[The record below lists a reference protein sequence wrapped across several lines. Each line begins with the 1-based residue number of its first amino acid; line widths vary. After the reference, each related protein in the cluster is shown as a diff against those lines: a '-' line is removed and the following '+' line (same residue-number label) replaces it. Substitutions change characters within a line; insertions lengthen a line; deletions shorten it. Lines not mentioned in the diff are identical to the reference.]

1 MKKMA
6 IFALSFGVLSLLL
19 FTATDHY
26 KFEIYNA
33 AISFEADKSDL
44 NTKQASIS
52 IGDISYYENKQT
64 LDKPSILL
72 VHGFGAYKENWLR
85 FSRYF
90 KDDFHVVIVDLPG
103 HGESVKSLD
112 LSYTIENQVAWLNE
126 FTQKIGLKD
135 FHMAGNSMGGAI
147 TALYAGIYPEQVLT
161 ATLIDPA
168 GVNKHTAVIEEYLA
182 KGVNP
187 LVVKEASDFAKLM
200 DFALEQ
206 KPFIPWPITEVG
218 GLRAIA
224 LKEVNEKIWA
234 DISIGLDDAFQE
246 NLTKIKAPTLIQW
259 GEQDRVINYKNM
271 EVFDALIPESTA
283 HLLVGVGHA
292 PMVEVPQQSASLMI
306 AHIQRF
312 NIKTK

>member
-64 LDKPSILL
+64 LDKPSVLL

-103 HGESVKSLD
+103 HGESVKGLD
-112 LSYTIENQVAWLNE
+112 LSFTIENQVAWLNE

-147 TALYAGIYPEQVLT
+147 TALYAGTYPEQVLT

-168 GVNKHTAVIEEYLA
+168 GVNKHTAVIAEYLA
-182 KGVNP
+182 KGINP
-187 LVVKEASDFAKLM
+187 LVVKKPSDFGKLM

-206 KPFIPWPITEVG
+206 KPFIPWPITEVS

-234 DISIGLDDAFQE
+234 DMQVGLTDAFQE
-246 NLTKIKAPTLIQW
+246 NLINIKAPTLIQW

-283 HLLVGVGHA
+283 HLLAGVGHA
-292 PMVEVPQQSASLMI
+292 PMVEVPQESASLMI
-306 AHIQRF
+306 AYIETF
-312 NIKTK
+312 NSKTK

>member
-6 IFALSFGVLSLLL
+6 IFALIFGVLSLLL
-19 FTATDHY
+19 LTAADHY
-26 KFEIYNA
+26 KFEIYHA
-33 AISFEADKSDL
+33 AINFEADKSEL
-44 NTKQASIS
+44 KAKQVSIS
-52 IGDISYYENKQT
+52 IGNISYYENKQT
-64 LDKPSILL
+64 LDKPSVLL

-103 HGESVKSLD
+103 HGESVKGLD

-147 TALYAGIYPEQVLT
+147 TALYAGFYPEQVLT

-168 GVNKHTAVIEEYLA
+168 GVNKHAAVIEEYLA

-187 LVVKEASDFAKLM
+187 LVVKEASDFSKLM

-206 KPFIPWPITEVG
+206 KPFIPWPITEVS

-224 LKEVNEKIWA
+224 LKQINEKIWA
-234 DISIGLDDAFQE
+234 DIRVGLTDAFQE

-292 PMVEVPQQSASLMI
+292 PMIEVPRESANLMI
-306 AHIQRF
+306 AYIERF
-312 NIKTK
+312 NNKTK

>member
-19 FTATDHY
+19 LTAANHY

-44 NTKQASIS
+44 NAKQASIS

-64 LDKPSILL
+64 LDKPSVLL

-103 HGESVKSLD
+103 HGESVKGLD
-112 LSYTIENQVAWLNE
+112 LSFTIENQVAWLNE

-147 TALYAGIYPEQVLT
+147 TALYAGTYPEQVLT

-168 GVNKHTAVIEEYLA
+168 GVNKHTAVIAEYLA
-182 KGVNP
+182 KGINP
-187 LVVKEASDFAKLM
+187 LVVKKPSDFGKLM

-206 KPFIPWPITEVG
+206 KPFIPWPITEVS

-234 DISIGLDDAFQE
+234 DMQVGLTDAFQE
-246 NLTKIKAPTLIQW
+246 NLINIKAPTLIQW

-283 HLLVGVGHA
+283 HLLAGVGHA
-292 PMVEVPQQSASLMI
+292 PMVEVPQESASLMI
-306 AHIQRF
+306 AYIETF
-312 NIKTK
+312 NSKTK

>member
-19 FTATDHY
+19 FTAADHY
-26 KFEIYNA
+26 KFEIYDA
-33 AISFEADKSDL
+33 ALSFEADKSEL
-44 NTKQASIS
+44 TAKQASIS
-52 IGDISYYENKQT
+52 VGVISYYENKQV
-64 LDKPSILL
+64 LDKPSVLL

-85 FSRYF
+85 FSRFF

-103 HGESVKSLD
+103 HGGSVKGLD

-126 FTQKIGLKD
+126 FTQKIVLKD

-147 TALYAGIYPEQVLT
+147 TALYAGTYPEQVLT

-168 GVNKHTAVIEEYLA
+168 GVNKHTAAIAEYLV

-187 LVVKEASDFAKLM
+187 LVIKEASDFTKLM
-200 DFALEQ
+200 DFELEQ
-206 KPFIPWPITEVG
+206 KPFIPWPITEVS

-234 DISIGLDDAFQE
+234 DMKVGLTDAFE
-246 NLTKIKAPTLIQW
+246 DNLIKIKAPTLIQW
-259 GEQDRVINYKNM
+259 GQQDRVINYKNM

-283 HLLVGVGHA
+283 HLFADVGHA

-306 AHIQRF
+306 AYIERF
-312 NIKTK
+312 SSKTK

>member
-19 FTATDHY
+19 LTAANHY

-44 NTKQASIS
+44 NAKQASIS

-64 LDKPSILL
+64 LDKPSVLL

-103 HGESVKSLD
+103 HGESAKGLD
-112 LSYTIENQVAWLNE
+112 LSFTIENQVAWLNE

-147 TALYAGIYPEQVLT
+147 TALYAGTYPEQVLT

-168 GVNKHTAVIEEYLA
+168 GVNKHTAAIAEYLA
-182 KGVNP
+182 KGINP
-187 LVVKEASDFAKLM
+187 LVVKKPSDFGKLM

-206 KPFIPWPITEVG
+206 KPFIPWPITEVS

-234 DISIGLDDAFQE
+234 DMQVGLTDAFQE
-246 NLTKIKAPTLIQW
+246 NLINIKAPTLIQW

-292 PMVEVPQQSASLMI
+292 PMVEVPQESASLMI
-306 AHIQRF
+306 AYIETF
-312 NIKTK
+312 NSKAK